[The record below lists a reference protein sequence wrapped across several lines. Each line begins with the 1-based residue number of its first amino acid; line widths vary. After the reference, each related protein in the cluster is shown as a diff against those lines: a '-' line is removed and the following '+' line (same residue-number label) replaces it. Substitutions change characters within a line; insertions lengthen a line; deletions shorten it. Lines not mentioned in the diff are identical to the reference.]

1 MGEGEGGVTR
11 LFYHYGEVW
20 EWRRV
25 ERGQEV
31 RETRQEGAAED
42 LHWADQPHPL
52 NSRPSW
58 NLRMRQYLEIEE
70 LQMSSKGCQTSDFP
84 GGPVAKTA
92 IPMQGAQDSIP
103 GQGTRSRMPHLRVR
117 VPQLKSVHAKTKII
131 DPSSCN

>member
-1 MGEGEGGVTR
+1 MGARRLEKRDGSGGGGVTR
-11 LFYHYGEVW
+11 LFYHSGEVW

-92 IPMQGAQDSIP
+92 IPMQGPRIRYLVSEQDPACHI
-103 GQGTRSRMPHLRVR
+103 
-117 VPQLKSVHAKTKII
+117 
-131 DPSSCN
+131 